1 MGVRFARFIM
11 GLVTIA
17 SDNGPPGRKIQSTLA
32 TPLERKNTRVRFS
45 RKVELKVLVGVWDV
59 TEQRVTE
66 ERCAIRGRNR
76 LGRRSTPIVLLGLA
90 CELLRRDLTA
100 KMAQRIDTGC
110 DKWWTGERYNAWV
123 ARSEWG

>member
-66 ERCAIRGRNR
+66 ERRAIKVETDWGGDPHR
-76 LGRRSTPIVLLGLA
+76 LCSLVLHA
-90 CELLRRDLTA
+90 SYYCVT
-100 KMAQRIDTGC
+100 
-110 DKWWTGERYNAWV
+110 
-123 ARSEWG
+123 